1 MPYHYSSWDRVTPQN
16 LTYWRRIFTQ
26 RLHSARR
33 TEPPNPARILAWE
46 LAVARV
52 DVLLAAENPAPMDG
66 RQAIALLERAQTLA
80 GFTPYAE
87 RAARRAAGLKSHD
100 APKGTVIDENSGTYV
115 PELRRCF
122 RCKGEH
128 PRDAFLV
135 FPTPAQRALYR
146 IEPDSPRKVPHKLCP
161 ACRAHLHTLNQARE
175 ERAQQRAARRQRR
188 TTATCSKCQQ
198 HLPMSMF
205 RHRKTPNDPW
215 QYRTTCAHCQ
225 KNAPQTPNPTPDLGI
240 PPNPT
245 DSSWLDNFIGES
257 DGRRN
262 PARV

>member
-16 LTYWRRIFTQ
+16 LAYWRRIFTQ

-161 ACRAHLHTLNQARE
+161 ACRAHLHTIE
-175 ERAQQRAARRQRR
+175 
-188 TTATCSKCQQ
+188 TAVRDWP
-198 HLPMSMF
+198 LLL
-205 RHRKTPNDPW
+205 R
-215 QYRTTCAHCQ
+215 
-225 KNAPQTPNPTPDLGI
+225 
-240 PPNPT
+240 
-245 DSSWLDNFIGES
+245 
-257 DGRRN
+257 
-262 PARV
+262 PARSLAFLLENHMATQSNQLYGITSFVLEKLRKIFKNSSR